1 MIIDIHTHVADLRT
15 VAALERTPVTI
26 ENLIARLDEEGID
39 QAVVLPLWPTPEGI
53 HPPYLFSEHPDP
65 IHQMRAALAYPKRL
79 IVFGNLDPR
88 VGGNSARAEFGWAL
102 ERFVTMGCR
111 GLGEVTANVPADD
124 PRVINLFRQ
133 CGQWKLPVTIHVI
146 GPLEGFYGLVDR
158 PGSPALAR
166 LLEAAPDTLVLGHG
180 QGFWSEIAAGLT
192 EEGKCGYPQGPI
204 NEEGSLAHLFR
215 TYPNLYGDISA
226 GSGHNALTRDPA
238 YGLAFI
244 DEFQDRLLFGTD
256 VCFGDPQGRMPH
268 LATLKRLLAEGD
280 ISQAVYD
287 KITCGNALR
296 VLGQA
301 R

>member
-15 VAALERTPVTI
+15 AAMLDRTPVTI

-53 HPPYLFSEHPDP
+53 HLPYLFSEHPDP
-65 IHQMRAALAYPKRL
+65 IYQMRAALAYPERL

-88 VGGNSARAEFGWAL
+88 TAGNSPHAEFGWAL
-102 ERFVTMGCR
+102 ERFIAMGCR
-111 GLGEVTANVPADD
+111 GIGEVTSNLPADD

-166 LLEAAPDTLVLGHG
+166 LLEAVPDTLVLGHG
-180 QGFWSEIAAGLT
+180 QGFWAEIAADLT
-192 EEGKCGYPQGPI
+192 EEGKCGYPTGPI
-204 NEEGSLAHLFR
+204 AEEGSLPRLLRA
-215 TYPNLYGDISA
+215 YPNLYCDISA
-226 GSGHNALTRDPA
+226 GSGHNALTRDPSYA
-238 YGLAFI
+238 LGFI

-256 VCFGDPQGRMPH
+256 VCFGDAQGRMPH
-268 LATLKRLLAEGD
+268 LTLMKRLLAEGG

-287 KITCGNALR
+287 KITYQNAQR
-296 VLGQA
+296 VLG